1 MGRTVGFTFSV
12 GARLQ
17 SSVASAFDT
26 VAGRANRLKRDM
38 KDLRAVSGTAS
49 KLTSA
54 RATVDSLKAEAA
66 AGKDVSRQL
75 AAAERAYASASR
87 SAAKYNITIGNAAA
101 VHARATAQMQRSE
114 AALRRQETIMRNR
127 SKRDEL
133 KGEIMGT
140 VASVAVVAA
149 PVKMAVEFESAMA
162 DAAKTIDGMRDSAG
176 RLTPKYYELEA
187 AVKQM
192 GRELPLTHDQL
203 ASLFAAGGQMGMT
216 SVEELR
222 EFTQLAAHMS
232 VGFGMSTDAAAE
244 SIGGFRSALG
254 LTLKETR
261 EALDL
266 MNYYANT
273 SSATESSIANIV
285 SRIGGIGKIAGV
297 SHQSVTAMAATLAS
311 MKIPDEVAGTG
322 LKNFMLALTKGGAAA
337 KSAREALAKVGI
349 DSKALAKEMQHD
361 AEGAMLATMR
371 KILKLPA
378 HMQAEVM
385 TQIFGTESL
394 GPIAPLLTQLDKLE
408 ENLKIAG
415 DKSKWGGALQE
426 EFANRAKTTANAL
439 ILAKNRVSELS
450 ISLGSVLL
458 PAVVAGAQAFG
469 HFIEPVIAYAQAN
482 PAVVSGAF
490 ALVGGLVAIRVA
502 ALAGGFGL
510 TALSNAAL
518 VGRVALTP
526 LIWITNALTTA
537 TFRQSVVTRAAAVW
551 QRVLNAAMKANPVGI
566 IITAV
571 SALAGWFAYLY
582 AQTGSVGGALSAMWD
597 GCVSGLKLLVKPLEW
612 ALNGIGKIVS
622 WLGSEDADKAD
633 SKIEDGLSQAADNP
647 ENSSPTKPQS
657 AAMRPVAA
665 APPSVSG
672 PPSMPEPED
681 FGAAQAEAAAMRHA
695 GVQAAK
701 TAGQPGGPVNI
712 SPTFAF
718 NISMDGV
725 PDREF
730 GRRVLDSLESEKSS
744 IQRLLSGLLADAAR
758 VQYG

>member
-26 VAGRANRLKRDM
+26 VAGRASRLKRDM
-38 KDLRAVSGTAS
+38 KDLRAVSGTAG

-54 RATVDSLKAEAA
+54 KATVDSLRAEAA
-66 AGKDVSRQL
+66 AGKDVSKQL

-87 SAAKYNITIGNAAA
+87 SAAKYNINVGNAAA
-101 VHARATAQMQRSE
+101 VHAKATAQMQRSE

-162 DAAKTIDGMRDSAG
+162 DAAKTIDGMRDEAG
-176 RLTPKYYELEA
+176 RLTPEYYKMEA
-187 AVKQM
+187 AVKRM
-192 GRELPLTHDQL
+192 GRELPLTHDEL
-203 ASLFAAGGQMGMT
+203 AKLFAAGGQLGLSST
-216 SVEELR
+216 EELE
-222 EFTQLAAHMS
+222 EFTTMSAHMA
-232 VGFGMSTDAAAE
+232 VAFGMSTEEAADA
-244 SIGGFRSALG
+244 IGGYRTALK
-254 LTLKETR
+254 LTMPEVR
-261 EALDL
+261 EVLDL
-266 MNYYANT
+266 MNQFANT
-273 SSATESSIANIV
+273 GSASEKGIADIV
-285 SRIGGIGKIAGV
+285 RRIGPLGNVGGV
-297 SHQSVTAMAATLAS
+297 AAKPMTALAATLDA
-311 MKIPDEVAGTG
+311 MKVSPEVAATGIKNLILAMTAGT
-322 LKNFMLALTKGGAAA
+322 AATKAQ
-337 KSAREALAKVGI
+337 RESYKKLGIDTVKLAKQ
-349 DSKALAKEMQHD
+349 MQTD
-361 AEGAMLATMR
+361 GPAAIISVLEAV
-371 KILKLPA
+371 KKLPKA
-378 HMQAEVM
+378 QQLSIMQE
-385 TQIFGTESL
+385 IFGKESL
-394 GPIAPLLTQLDKLE
+394 GSIAPLLDNLDLVKQ
-408 ENLKIAG
+408 NLITAG
-415 DKSKWGGALQE
+415 DTTAYAGAMQQ

-439 ILAKNRVSELS
+439 ILAKNRVSELG

-458 PAVVAGAQAFG
+458 PAVVAGAQALGRFL
-469 HFIEPVIAYAQAN
+469 EPVIGYAQAN
-482 PAVVSGAF
+482 PTVVSGAF

-537 TFRQSVVTRAAAVW
+537 TFRQSVATRAAAVW
-551 QRVLNAAMKANPVGI
+551 QRVLNVAMKANPVGI

-571 SALAGWFAYLY
+571 TALVGWFVYLY
-582 AQTGSVGGALSAMWD
+582 EQTGSVGGALSAMWD
-597 GCVSGLKLLVKPLEW
+597 GCVSGLKLLTKPLEW
-612 ALNGIGKIVS
+612 ALSGIGKIVS
-622 WLGSEDADKAD
+622 WLGSDDADKAD
-633 SKIEDGLSQAADNP
+633 SKIEEGLARTGEDPETPAPPKPQAA
-647 ENSSPTKPQS
+647 Q
-657 AAMRPVAA
+657 MRPVAA

-672 PPSMPEPED
+672 PPSMPSPGD
-681 FGAAQAEAAAMRHA
+681 FDAAQAEAAAARHV
-695 GVQAAK
+695 GIQAA
-701 TAGQPGGPVNI
+701 TSGQLGGPVSI